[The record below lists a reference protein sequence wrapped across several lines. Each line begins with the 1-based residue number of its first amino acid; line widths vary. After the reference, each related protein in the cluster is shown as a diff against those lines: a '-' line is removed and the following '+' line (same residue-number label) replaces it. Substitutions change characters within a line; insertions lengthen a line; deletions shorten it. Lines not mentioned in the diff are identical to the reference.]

1 MKKITFISALFLC
14 MSLQMQA
21 SPVQTVTNPTQA
33 KKGELP
39 PAWVKNKVSYEQYA
53 QLVEANKQ
61 RGIDYSA
68 LKGYGVSD
76 KFIETFVK
84 TVTTTNSTNIAVF
97 TSAKCLSPVEVK
109 DIEGGKQYSY
119 TIYSSTDGYD
129 AHLTLTMQ
137 VKDGQEGADY
147 QIIPFSISGMPVKAH
162 VRLSGIDDKYQA
174 KSVVQS
180 KNKSDKACYALL
192 GTITYTDPLGY
203 EHQENINLCSIRLM
217 AE

>member
-1 MKKITFISALFLC
+1 MKKFGFISALFLC

-21 SPVQTVTNPTQA
+21 SPVQAVTNPTQA

-109 DIEGGKQYSY
+109 DIKGGKQYQY
-119 TIYSSTDGYD
+119 LIYSSSEGYD
-129 AHLTLTMQ
+129 AHLMLTME
-137 VKDGQEGADY
+137 VMDGQPTASYG
-147 QIIPFSISGMPVKAH
+147 ILPCSFSGMPVKAN
-162 VRLSGIDDKYQA
+162 VRLSGSNDKYQA
-174 KSVVQS
+174 TAIKQS
-180 KNKSDKACYALL
+180 NNTSDEACYALL

-203 EHQENINLCSIRLM
+203 EHQETINLYSIRLM

>member
-68 LKGYGVSD
+68 LKGNGVSD

-129 AHLTLTMQ
+129 AHLSLTMQ

-147 QIIPFSISGMPVKAH
+147 QIFPFSISGMPVKAH

-203 EHQENINLCSIRLM
+203 EHQENINLYSIRLM

>member
-1 MKKITFISALFLC
+1 MKKITFIFSLFLC

-21 SPVQTVTNPTQA
+21 SPVQTVTNPTHA

-68 LKGYGVSD
+68 LKGNGVSD

-129 AHLTLTMQ
+129 AHLSLTMQ

-147 QIIPFSISGMPVKAH
+147 QIFPFSISGMPVKAH
-162 VRLSGIDDKYQA
+162 VRLSCIDDKYQA

>member
-1 MKKITFISALFLC
+1 MKKITLISALFLC

-68 LKGYGVSD
+68 LKGNGVSD

-129 AHLTLTMQ
+129 AHLSLTMQ

-147 QIIPFSISGMPVKAH
+147 QIFPFSISGMPVKAH

-203 EHQENINLCSIRLM
+203 EHQENINLYSIRLM

>member
-68 LKGYGVSD
+68 LKGNGVSD
-76 KFIETFVK
+76 EDENISLIPVDLTTETVSS
-84 TVTTTNSTNIAVF
+84 N
-97 TSAKCLSPVEVK
+97 
-109 DIEGGKQYSY
+109 YSY
-119 TIYSSTDGYD
+119 YYSS
-129 AHLTLTMQ
+129 ASSSVLTKVAPAVSQPAMARLNL
-137 VKDGQEGADY
+137 A
-147 QIIPFSISGMPVKAH
+147 KAK
-162 VRLSGIDDKYQA
+162 VRL
-174 KSVVQS
+174 
-180 KNKSDKACYALL
+180 
-192 GTITYTDPLGY
+192 TYTKKK
-203 EHQENINLCSIRLM
+203 
-217 AE
+217 

>member
-1 MKKITFISALFLC
+1 MKKITLISALFLC

-21 SPVQTVTNPTQA
+21 SPEQLVTPTQA

-61 RGIDYSA
+61 RGIDYTL
-68 LKGYGVSD
+68 LKGNNLSKGFVAS
-76 KFIETFVK
+76 FVK
-84 TVTTTNSTNIAVF
+84 NVTTAPANVTAMFV
-97 TSAKCLSPVEVK
+97 TSPKCLLPVQVK

-129 AHLTLTMQ
+129 AHLSLTMQ

-147 QIIPFSISGMPVKAH
+147 QIFPFSISGMPVKAH

-203 EHQENINLCSIRLM
+203 EHQENINLYSIRLM